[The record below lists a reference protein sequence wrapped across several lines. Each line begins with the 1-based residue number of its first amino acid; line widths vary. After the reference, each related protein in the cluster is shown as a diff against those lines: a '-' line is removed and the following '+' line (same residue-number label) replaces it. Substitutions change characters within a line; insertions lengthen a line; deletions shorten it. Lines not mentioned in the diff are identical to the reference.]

1 MSEEEINDNLI
12 MLKYFLEQEG
22 DENWEDY
29 CNAIQGLL
37 DLYEQEKNKIEALE
51 KQHEYDMQMIDEVKG
66 QANEWAVQLEQE
78 KEKNKEYKIMLKR
91 QT

>member
-78 KEKNKEYKIMLKR
+78 KEKNKEYKIHD
-91 QT
+91 